1 MGKFKRMSLVLLIVG
16 VLAVAAGCSCST
28 DAEVATETT
37 SGSTT
42 SDRTTNDRTTNERV
56 TTNTN
61 NTTNGNGNNTINGTT
76 DNGTTGRGIIDD
88 LGNILDDGNTE
99 TTSTNNGVRNGLR

>member
-1 MGKFKRMSLVLLIVG
+1 MGKFKRMSLVLLVVG

-37 SGSTT
+37 SGN
-42 SDRTTNDRTTNERV
+42 TTNDRVTTDRTTSERV

-61 NTTNGNGNNTINGTT
+61 TNGNNAINGTT
-76 DNGTTGRGIIDD
+76 DNGTTGTGLIDD
-88 LGNILDDGNTE
+88 IGNALDNTTE
-99 TTSTNNGVRNGLR
+99 TTSNNGAARNGLR

>member
-37 SGSTT
+37 GGSTT
-42 SDRTTNDRTTNERV
+42 SDRTTIDRTTSERV
-56 TTNTN
+56 TTN
-61 NTTNGNGNNTINGTT
+61 TNGNGNNTINGTT
-76 DNGTTGRGIIDD
+76 DNGTTGTGLIND
-88 LGNILDDGNTE
+88 ILDGNNTE
-99 TTSTNNGVRNGLR
+99 TTSNNDSTRNGLR

>member
-1 MGKFKRMSLVLLIVG
+1 MGKIKRMSLVLLVVG

-37 SGSTT
+37 GGSTT
-42 SDRTTNDRTTNERV
+42 SNRTTTDRTTNEPV

-61 NTTNGNGNNTINGTT
+61 NTNGNGHNTINGTT
-76 DNGTTGRGIIDD
+76 DNGTTGTGLIDD
-88 LGNILDDGNTE
+88 LGNMLNDGTTE
-99 TTSTNNGVRNGLR
+99 TTSNNGTRNGLR

>member
-1 MGKFKRMSLVLLIVG
+1 MGKFKRMSLVLLVVG

-37 SGSTT
+37 RGN
-42 SDRTTNDRTTNERV
+42 TTNDRVTTARTTSERV

-61 NTTNGNGNNTINGTT
+61 TNGNNTINGTT
-76 DNGTTGRGIIDD
+76 DNGTTGTGLIDD
-88 LGNILDDGNTE
+88 IGNGLNNGNTE
-99 TTSTNNGVRNGLR
+99 TTSNNSGARNGLR